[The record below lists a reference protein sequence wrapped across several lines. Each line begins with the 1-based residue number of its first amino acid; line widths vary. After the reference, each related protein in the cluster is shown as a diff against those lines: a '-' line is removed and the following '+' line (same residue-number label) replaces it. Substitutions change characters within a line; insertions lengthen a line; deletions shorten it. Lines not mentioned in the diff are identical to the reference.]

1 MNFNHEIQR
10 YGIPHCCM
18 ECIHRESCQ
27 SKSKNID
34 NPHCGKFI
42 PDNIDNFLNRMI
54 NYMSMYIPKS
64 SNKYLKRI
72 NVKQRV
78 SSDNI
83 TPLDSYYVDFI
94 NDSIKQLRDGK
105 TAYVFK
111 LYHIKDI
118 IPFVP
123 DFTVRYN
130 DGIFELK
137 IKK

>member
-1 MNFNHEIQR
+1 MNFNYEIQR
-10 YGIPHCCM
+10 YGIPHCCG
-18 ECIHRESCQ
+18 ECIHREACQ
-27 SKSKNID
+27 SGYKDIYD
-34 NPHCGKFI
+34 PRCGNFI
-42 PDNIDNFLNRMI
+42 PDNIDAFLNRMI
-54 NYMSMYIPKS
+54 NYMSMNIPKT

-94 NDSIKQLRDGK
+94 NDSIKLLREGK

-123 DFTVRYN
+123 DLTAKYN